1 MILVKDLEIE
11 KMTKKRFK
19 KLIEPSRFAWQN
31 IFPENSLIIFE
42 YRYMSHM
49 CVNVCWDA
57 PVCEPE
63 KLSWW
68 VQRIL
73 PFILFSKI
81 VLLRKIF
88 SLRWKTLYYNRK
100 HSQQTRLHISSWKSL
115 CCNCSFKIRLKT
127 IKTDKNTTN
136 DFQRS
141 SLRK

>member
-19 KLIEPSRFAWQN
+19 KLIERSRFAWQN

-49 CVNVCWDA
+49 CVKRCLCLWTWKA
-57 PVCEPE
+57 
-63 KLSWW
+63 
-68 VQRIL
+68 IL
-73 PFILFSKI
+73 MSATYFAVHSFSKI

-100 HSQQTRLHISSWKSL
+100 HSQQKRLHISSWKSL

-141 SLRK
+141 SLKK